1 MFCHS
6 PIVGLRISP
15 AAVVGDD
22 FADGSDDRVAEL
34 GVRGEAIEDGLV
46 DGGPEF
52 VFRRRIVG
60 VGGDQEDLVLGR
72 VVGRLFRDF
81 RGGQKVP
88 VEIRLVIGILV
99 GVEELVVVDVVVMF
113 HAQALPLEPSRRDE
127 ESWVSGEA
135 KLFIKRKLAL
145 LKRW

>member
-22 FADGSDDRVAEL
+22 FADGGDDRVAEL

-52 VFRRRIVG
+52 VFRGRIVG
-60 VGGDQEDLVLGR
+60 VGRDQEDLVLGR
-72 VVGRLFRDF
+72 VVGRLFLDF
-81 RGGQKVP
+81 RGGQIVVHAKRLGHLCRCARVIKVESFDDCDRFVTQEVRFTRQPTEGHPP
-88 VEIRLVIGILV
+88 VTEGL
-99 GVEELVVVDVVVMF
+99 
-113 HAQALPLEPSRRDE
+113 
-127 ESWVSGEA
+127 
-135 KLFIKRKLAL
+135 
-145 LKRW
+145 